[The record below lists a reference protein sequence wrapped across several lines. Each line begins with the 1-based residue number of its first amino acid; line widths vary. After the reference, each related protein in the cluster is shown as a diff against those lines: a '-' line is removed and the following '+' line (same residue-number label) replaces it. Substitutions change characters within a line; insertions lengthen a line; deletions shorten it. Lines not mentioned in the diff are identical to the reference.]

1 MELNGKEYQLIANY
15 LAGECTDEEQR
26 KVEQWIDQSQE
37 NKRQFQELKRI
48 WQLSGDAVKSRDKEW
63 SIEQEWNRLDSQ
75 ISKEKVSSRSENSD
89 QKRYW
94 SFRSSSI
101 HSGTQ
106 KFIRIAAV
114 FLVAALLGVLSYQGW
129 YQPEQEGQE
138 PVLRQISTENGQ
150 RANLT
155 LADGTEVML
164 NADSELKLPTKFAS
178 DVREV
183 HLDGEAYFNVSE
195 NKDKP
200 FLVHSNGSLVRVLGT
215 AFSVRAYPEDQ
226 KVQVV
231 VEEGRVSFGKKK
243 EREEGKAILDRNELG
258 TFDLATHTV
267 ATRTVEDIELYMS
280 WRNGYLKF
288 EKTQLEDVGT
298 ALERRYD
305 VEVFFEDPSLKK
317 LLLTAYLK
325 SRSLRNVLDVITT
338 SLEIEYQLD
347 DNKVTF
353 MK

>member
-1 MELNGKEYQLIANY
+1 MELNGKEYQLIASY
-15 LAGECTDEEQR
+15 LADECTDQER
-26 KVEQWIDQSQE
+26 RRVEQWIDQSQE
-37 NKRQFQELKRI
+37 NKRQFQKLRRI
-48 WQLSGDAVKSRDKEW
+48 WQLSGKAVSSEDMEW
-63 SIEQEWNRLDSQ
+63 NVDQEWNRLGRQINKQKDSS
-75 ISKEKVSSRSENSD
+75 ISKDSD

-114 FLVAALLGVLSYQGW
+114 FLVAGLFGVLSYQSW
-129 YQPEQEGQE
+129 HPPDQKQQEQ
-138 PVLRQISTENGQ
+138 VLRQISTDNGQ

-183 HLDGEAYFNVSE
+183 HLDGEAYFKVSE

-200 FLVHSNGSLVRVLGT
+200 FLVYSNESTVRVLGT

-226 KVQVV
+226 QVQVV
-231 VEEGRVSFGKKK
+231 VEEGRVSFGQKK
-243 EREEGKAILDRNELG
+243 ESEDQKAILDRNELG
-258 TFDLATHTV
+258 TFDLSTSTV

-288 EKTQLEDVGT
+288 EKNRLNDVAK

-305 VEVFFEDPSLKK
+305 VEVFFEDPALEE

-338 SLEIEYQLD
+338 SLEIQYQLD
-347 DNKVTF
+347 ENKVTF
-353 MK
+353 IK

>member
-1 MELNGKEYQLIANY
+1 MELNGKEYQLIASY
-15 LAGECTDEEQR
+15 LADECTDQEQR

-37 NKRQFQELKRI
+37 NKRQFQEISRI
-48 WQLSGDAVKSRDKEW
+48 WQLSSDVVSTQDM
-63 SIEQEWNRLDSQ
+63 EWNVDQGWKRLGSK
-75 ISKEKVSSRSENSD
+75 ISKEKTSSSSKNSD

-114 FLVAALLGVLSYQGW
+114 FLVAGLFGVLSYQSW
-129 YQPEQEGQE
+129 YQAEQKEQEQ
-138 PVLRQISTENGQ
+138 VLRQISTDNGQ

-164 NADSELKLPTKFAS
+164 NADSELELPTKFAS
-178 DVREV
+178 DVRKV
-183 HLDGEAYFNVSE
+183 HLEGEAYFKVSNNE
-195 NKDKP
+195 DKP
-200 FLVHSNGSLVRVLGT
+200 FLVHSNGSVVRVLGT
-215 AFSVRAYPEDQ
+215 AFSVRSYPEDQ
-226 KVQVV
+226 QVQVV
-231 VEEGRVSFGKKK
+231 VEEGRVSFGQKK
-243 EREEGKAILDRNELG
+243 EAEDQKAILSRNELG
-258 TFDLATHTV
+258 TFDLSSSTV

-288 EKTQLEDVGT
+288 EEAQLNDVAK

-305 VEVFFEDPSLKK
+305 VKVFFEDPSLQE

-338 SLEIEYQLD
+338 SLEIEYKLE

-353 MK
+353 MN

>member
-1 MELNGKEYQLIANY
+1 MKLDGKKYQLIAGY
-15 LAGECTDEEQR
+15 LADECTDQER
-26 KVEQWIDQSQE
+26 RRVEQWIDQSKE
-37 NKRQFQELKRI
+37 NKREFKKLRRI
-48 WQLSGDAVKSRDKEW
+48 WQLSGDAVLSQHLERNV
-63 SIEQEWNRLDSQ
+63 SQEWDRLGRQ
-75 ISKEKVSSRSENSD
+75 IKKDKASSTNKNSD

-106 KFIRIAAV
+106 KLVRIAAV
-114 FLVAALLGVLSYQGW
+114 FLVAGLFGVWSYQSW
-129 YQPEQEGQE
+129 YQPDQKEQ
-138 PVLRQISTENGQ
+138 VLREISTDNGQ

-183 HLDGEAYFNVSE
+183 HLDGEAYFKVSE
-195 NKDKP
+195 NEEKP
-200 FLVHSNGSLVRVLGT
+200 FVVYSKGSKVRVLGT
-215 AFSVRAYPEDQ
+215 AFSVRAYPEDRQ
-226 KVQVV
+226 VQVV
-231 VEEGRVSFGKKK
+231 VEEGRVSFGKEK
-243 EREEGKAILDRNELG
+243 EVEDQMAILSRNELG
-258 TFDLATHTV
+258 TFVPSTSTV
-267 ATRTVEDIELYMS
+267 STRKVKDIELYIS
-280 WRNGYLKF
+280 WTEGYLKF
-288 EKTQLEDVGT
+288 QETRLDDVAT

-305 VEVFFEDPSLKK
+305 VEVVFEDPAFKE

-347 DNKVTF
+347 ENKLTF